1 LLPCAEPSLY
11 FNASLL
17 PTEVYHRSPDG
28 ALLPGS
34 ETTEAWEW
42 EIAHQTT
49 WWGTSFQDLWAYRH
63 LAIGL
68 VRRDFLLIYQ
78 QTILGPLWVLLQP
91 LLTLVTYVVVFGKV
105 VGIST
110 GGIPPVLFYL
120 SGIVLW
126 NLFNDAFT
134 GISSTFRDNAQ
145 VFSKVYFPRLI
156 IPIARLSGYVF
167 HFGIQFGLLLLVLS
181 YYVLFQHVPMPSL
194 QWLLLVPVA
203 ILLVGALSLALGLFF
218 SVLTA
223 KYRDMSYM
231 LGFGIRLF
239 MFLTPVIYP
248 VGYVAE
254 KWRWLVQLNPLTPLF
269 ELFRRALLGQGLVS
283 VSQFAYCFTFTFF
296 LLLASL
302 LIFNKQG
309 DKLIDIL

>member
-1 LLPCAEPSLY
+1 LPQTFHPFFPDE
-11 FNASLL
+11 L
-17 PTEVYHRSPDG
+17 PTQPPL
-28 ALLPGS
+28 A
-34 ETTEAWEW
+34 EASTNWEW
-42 EIAHQTT
+42 EIGQTT
-49 WWGTSFQDLWAYRH
+49 TWLGTSLRDLWAYRH
-63 LAIGL
+63 LAVGL

-78 QTILGPLWVLLQP
+78 QTILGPFWVLLQP
-91 LLTLVTYVVVFGKV
+91 LLTLATYVVVFGKV

-126 NLFNDAFT
+126 NLFNDAF
-134 GISSTFRDNAQ
+134 ISIASTFRDNAA

-156 IPIARLSGYVF
+156 IPMSRLSGYVF
-167 HFGIQFGLLLLVLS
+167 HFGLQFALLVLVLG
-181 YYVLFQHVPMPSL
+181 YYVLVHHLPLPYL
-194 QWLLLVPVA
+194 PWLLLVPIA
-203 ILLVGALSLALGLFF
+203 ILLVGTLSLALGLIF

-223 KYRDMSYM
+223 KYRDMAHLLS
-231 LGFGIRLF
+231 LGIRLF

-248 VGYVAE
+248 VSYVAE

-269 ELFRRALLGQGLVS
+269 ELFRRALLGQGVVS
-283 VSQFAYCFTFTFF
+283 ISQLAYSFIFTFVLF
-296 LLLASL
+296 LAAL